1 MFFIL
6 MYYSLIQKKKNR
18 FVILKLLGFTKK
30 KKKRGGTEREK
41 ENKLKRTNKGPT
53 EAGGWRGHAEE
64 RERETERHRIHPR
77 P

>member
-30 KKKRGGTEREK
+30 KKEGRDREGKRK
-41 ENKLKRTNKGPT
+41 
-53 EAGGWRGHAEE
+53 
-64 RERETERHRIHPR
+64 
-77 P
+77 